1 MAQTMCKDQ
10 LAGIRH
16 QLEAMDRARLNRAL
30 TFIETLQYNRL
41 AARERRLLRR
51 VAITPAKR

>member
-1 MAQTMCKDQ
+1 MCKDQ